1 MKTLQDAQTEGVL
14 ENEIYNA
21 DCLEV
26 MKYMPDKCVDL
37 VLTDPPY
44 GMEYSR
50 HIKNWRQDK
59 IQNDD
64 NLEWLPEY
72 LEQAGRIL
80 KDDGSIY
87 TFCSYH
93 NIDKFK
99 VQVEKQFGVR
109 NILIWDK
116 GGLEWE
122 I

>member
-1 MKTLQDAQTEGVL
+1 MKL
-14 ENEIYNA
+14 EEILNTVIQG

-26 MKYMPDKCVDL
+26 MKQLPDKCIDL

-72 LEQAGRIL
+72 LEQAKRIL

-99 VQVEKQFGVR
+99 IEVEKQFGVR